1 VRAAS
6 PLTFVS
12 RLFVALLFLGFVV
25 EQAPHT
31 VHHVFDPEYTGEE
44 CPFATSGERLPGLGA
59 EVVAFE
65 HGQAW
70 QPVGPPPAPAQRPA
84 ILVGGPFARAPPRL
98 VLSLA

>member
-1 VRAAS
+1 MRAAS

-44 CPFATSGERLPGLGA
+44 CPFATAGDRSPGLGA
-59 EVVAFE
+59 EAIGVDHGPAWHPVA
-65 HGQAW
+65 
-70 QPVGPPPAPAQRPA
+70 PAPAPA
-84 ILVGGPFARAPPRL
+84 RLPDVLVQGPLARAPPRL
-98 VLSLA
+98 VSSLA

>member
-44 CPFATSGERLPGLGA
+44 CPVATAG
-59 EVVAFE
+59 
-65 HGQAW
+65 
-70 QPVGPPPAPAQRPA
+70 
-84 ILVGGPFARAPPRL
+84 
-98 VLSLA
+98 